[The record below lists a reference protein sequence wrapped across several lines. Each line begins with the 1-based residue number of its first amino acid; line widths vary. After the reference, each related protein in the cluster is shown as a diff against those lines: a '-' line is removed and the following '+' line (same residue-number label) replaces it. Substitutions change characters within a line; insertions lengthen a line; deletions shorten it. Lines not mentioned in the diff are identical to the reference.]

1 MSEDRMDEA
10 EGTLPESAEDS
21 HRLRALEDALANLT
35 QHEAPPGLLA
45 DVMAALPP
53 AAAATAHPV
62 RRAAWREP
70 RWQLT
75 ALAAG
80 LGVLAIGLVLDQQV
94 GTDPAAEDLAGT
106 LMTARPGTGEVGNSA
121 LRLSLESL
129 QGSISADN
137 AGESLR
143 LQLDLEV
150 GEEVELVFSQGS
162 EIMRRTLTPG
172 SVREF
177 LTLPGHPD
185 SSVRITV
192 VRSGTP
198 VGEYLLDREVSW

>member
-80 LGVLAIGLVLDQQV
+80 LGVLAISLVLDQQV

-137 AGESLR
+137 AGES
-143 LQLDLEV
+143 
-150 GEEVELVFSQGS
+150 
-162 EIMRRTLTPG
+162 
-172 SVREF
+172 
-177 LTLPGHPD
+177 
-185 SSVRITV
+185 
-192 VRSGTP
+192 
-198 VGEYLLDREVSW
+198 